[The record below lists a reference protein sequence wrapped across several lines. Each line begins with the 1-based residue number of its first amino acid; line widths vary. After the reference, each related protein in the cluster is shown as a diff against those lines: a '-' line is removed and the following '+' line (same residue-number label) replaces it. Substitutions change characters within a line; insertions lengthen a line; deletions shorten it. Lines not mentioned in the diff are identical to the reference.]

1 MAAKKRKTKK
11 KTTRKAK
18 PKQKSKVELLKEQ
31 QSNLYTRVQDNLEII
46 QKQTGISNDEL
57 RQVVQKHGYEGIK
70 EIEGIDIAE
79 PILDQMIKIFKYYDK
94 VSGLVE
100 RYKQAENRL
109 FLEELERET
118 VAMEEK
124 VAALDQENSFYTEQ
138 PDAQGFV
145 KMKEKYHVEKEKWE
159 LEKAKAETALAE
171 DENNASALLKLEEA
185 KSQLKILSKKRWW
198 ARAKNIQPNIIK
210 WTGKISKGINETT
223 KGIGEIGQQFG
234 EVGGDMGSSKGGK
247 GNNFGFDPETIFS
260 NGGSKKKK
268 GKDYD
273 DFFGGF

>member
-11 KTTRKAK
+11 KTTRKSK
-18 PKQKSKVELLKEQ
+18 PKQRSKVEILKEQ
-31 QSNLYTRVQDNLEII
+31 QSNLYTRVQNNLEII
-46 QKQTGISNDEL
+46 QKQTGISNEEL

-70 EIEGIDIAE
+70 EIEGLDIAE

-118 VAMEEK
+118 AAMEEK
-124 VAALDQENSFYTEQ
+124 VALLDEENSFYTEKA
-138 PDAQGFV
+138 DEQGFV
-145 KMKEKYHVEKEKWE
+145 KMKEKYFIEKEKWE
-159 LEKAKAETALAE
+159 LQKAEAEAALAENENDTEALIKLEQAKAE
-171 DENNASALLKLEEA
+171 
-185 KSQLKILSKKRWW
+185 LKILGKKRWW
-198 ARAKNIQPNIIK
+198 ARAKNITPNIIK

-234 EVGGDMGSSKGGK
+234 EVAGNTGTSKEGK
-247 GNNFGFDPETIFS
+247 GNNYGFSPETIFG
-260 NGGSKKKK
+260 NNNSKKKK
-268 GKDYD
+268 GNDYD